1 MIKKLAS
8 EIREYKKDTI
18 LTPVYTA
25 LEVVMEVSIPFI
37 MAFIIDEG
45 INKGNLSMVFRY
57 GSLMIVMALLS
68 LFFGFQAGRYA
79 ASASTGFAK
88 NLRKDMFEKIQDF
101 SFQNIDKFTTAG
113 LVTRLTTDVTRVQN
127 AFQMIIR
134 IGVRPPMMIIVS
146 VIMCFVISKSLSVI
160 YLVAIPILAIC
171 LGFIIKFATKAFR
184 ATFEKYDALN
194 ASVQENVTGIR
205 VVKAFVREEY
215 ENVKFMKAVDGLKD
229 MFVKAE
235 KIIAFNGPVMNLIAN
250 GCIIALSW
258 FGAKQ
263 VVSGSIT
270 TGNLTSLFSYVMN
283 ILMSLMMLS
292 MVFVMI
298 TMSMAAIQRIL
309 EVLDEVPSLSN
320 KENPI
325 MEVKDGSIDFNHV
338 NFSYQEGS
346 GEYVLKDI
354 DLHIKSGETIGIL
367 GPTGSGKSTFVAL
380 ISRLYDTTEGNVKV
394 GGIDVRD
401 YDMEVLRDAVSVVL
415 QKNVLF
421 SGTILD
427 NLRWG
432 NENATD
438 EECIEAC
445 KLACADS
452 FIQEFPDG
460 YHTKIEQGGTNVSG
474 GQRQRLCIARAL
486 LKKPKIL
493 ILDDSTSA
501 VDTHTDS
508 EIRKAFKQ
516 YIPETTKLIIS
527 QRIASIQD
535 ADRVLV
541 LHRGEI
547 SGFDTP
553 ENLLATNEIYKEVHD
568 TQTSGGGDFDEM

>member
-171 LGFIIKFATKAFR
+171 LGVIIKFATKAFR

>member
-338 NFSYQEGS
+338 NFSYQ
-346 GEYVLKDI
+346 
-354 DLHIKSGETIGIL
+354 
-367 GPTGSGKSTFVAL
+367 
-380 ISRLYDTTEGNVKV
+380 
-394 GGIDVRD
+394 
-401 YDMEVLRDAVSVVL
+401 
-415 QKNVLF
+415 
-421 SGTILD
+421 
-427 NLRWG
+427 
-432 NENATD
+432 
-438 EECIEAC
+438 
-445 KLACADS
+445 
-452 FIQEFPDG
+452 
-460 YHTKIEQGGTNVSG
+460 
-474 GQRQRLCIARAL
+474 
-486 LKKPKIL
+486 
-493 ILDDSTSA
+493 
-501 VDTHTDS
+501 
-508 EIRKAFKQ
+508 
-516 YIPETTKLIIS
+516 
-527 QRIASIQD
+527 
-535 ADRVLV
+535 
-541 LHRGEI
+541 
-547 SGFDTP
+547 
-553 ENLLATNEIYKEVHD
+553 
-568 TQTSGGGDFDEM
+568 

>member
-134 IGVRPPMMIIVS
+134 IGVRPPLMIIVS

-215 ENVKFMKAVDGLKD
+215 ENAKFMKAVDGLKD